1 MKKLQN
7 KKQQKERRQTMG
19 SMKDLLI
26 DAPCHSCG
34 RIDVLQCVATTE
46 DGKWVLWCDLCMC
59 EEAEHQQETV
69 RKEGK

>member
-1 MKKLQN
+1 
-7 KKQQKERRQTMG
+7 MG
-19 SMKDLLI
+19 NMKDQLI
-26 DAPCHSCG
+26 DAPCHSGG

-46 DGKWVLWCDLCMC
+46 DGRWVLWCDLCMC